1 MSVDL
6 TYGGPLPKIGPYT
19 LTGRALLAPMAGITD
34 APFRDICRRYGAGYT
49 VAEMVSAKK
58 ELQHTRKSRLRSQI
72 GGDPEPRAIQ
82 IVGADAQS
90 LAEAAVTNVDRGAQ
104 IIDINM
110 GCPAKKVCR
119 KAAGS
124 ALLRDEGLV
133 AEILQAVVAAVS
145 VPVTLKIRT
154 GWDREFR
161 NAVTIARLAEA
172 SGVVA
177 LTVHGRSRACG
188 FRGSAEYDTIRQVK
202 ESVSIPVF
210 ANGDIVSPEQAARVL
225 ALTGADAV
233 VVGRGAQG
241 RPWIFDQINRYLRDG
256 KITEAP
262 PVDEIFQLIRDHLL
276 ALHRYYGEHQGVK
289 IGRKHFGWYCAEWG
303 EAGRRARSEFNQL
316 QTADA
321 QLALLEA
328 WAVTRREHRSEDYQF
343 KIPTG
348 FISGVTSPSGGCVGE
363 QYN

>member
-1 MSVDL
+1 
-6 TYGGPLPKIGPYT
+6 
-19 LTGRALLAPMAGITD
+19 MAGITD

-161 NAVTIARLAEA
+161 NTSRNAYDLSSLPDAHHNNGEVPA
-172 SGVVA
+172 SDHGLVEKFHQQVA
-177 LTVHGRSRACG
+177 LRLFCHPADSDLSDRKSRA
-188 FRGSAEYDTIRQVK
+188 D
-202 ESVSIPVF
+202 
-210 ANGDIVSPEQAARVL
+210 PEHHDL
-225 ALTGADAV
+225 
-233 VVGRGAQG
+233 
-241 RPWIFDQINRYLRDG
+241 
-256 KITEAP
+256 P
-262 PVDEIFQLIRDHLL
+262 P
-276 ALHRYYGEHQGVK
+276 LHR
-289 IGRKHFGWYCAEWG
+289 
-303 EAGRRARSEFNQL
+303 
-316 QTADA
+316 
-321 QLALLEA
+321 
-328 WAVTRREHRSEDYQF
+328 HRSERAPVQ
-343 KIPTG
+343 PVQG
-348 FISGVTSPSGGCVGE
+348 
-363 QYN
+363 